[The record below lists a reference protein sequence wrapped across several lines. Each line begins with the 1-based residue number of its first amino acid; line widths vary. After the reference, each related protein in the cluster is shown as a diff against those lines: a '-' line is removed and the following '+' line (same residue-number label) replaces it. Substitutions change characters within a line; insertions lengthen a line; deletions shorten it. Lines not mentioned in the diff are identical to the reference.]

1 VENLCGGKRRMLPTG
16 KAKLFWLIDL
26 YTLGHHDTGT
36 FCREFERT
44 YNFEVEKAELSISE
58 RSAFEGLFDTVT
70 VYSPFPDEL
79 KMIPFYRSAEQSSRS
94 GCCGKIKARSRKFEL
109 IPILK

>member
-1 VENLCGGKRRMLPTG
+1 MLPIG
-16 KAKLFWLIDL
+16 KAKLIWLINL

-36 FCREFERT
+36 FCREFERA

-79 KMIPFYRSAEQSSRS
+79 KTIPFYRSAEQVREAVAV
-94 GCCGKIKARSRKFEL
+94 ARSKL
-109 IPILK
+109 GLDNSN